1 MLSKS
6 NVEDLISYKLKG
18 DRQRNL
24 LTLDDLRLKHLKVA
38 TELRSLQ
45 GASIEFDPKDEL
57 HSYERLI
64 QKPLNQGEF
73 SAAQHHRTLDK

>member
-6 NVEDLISYKLKG
+6 SVEDLISYKLKG
-18 DRQRNL
+18 DRQRKL

-38 TELRSLQ
+38 TELKKLQ
-45 GASIEFDPKDEL
+45 GGNIQFDATDEL

-64 QKPLNQGEF
+64 
-73 SAAQHHRTLDK
+73 